1 MIKVVF
7 FLVSLAVL
15 NIFFTAT
22 IASGIGLHSPSII
35 NQDPVSPPPQVI
47 LERILTD
54 LDQPLF
60 VTGAGDGSN
69 RLFIVERPGRIK
81 VLSSSDSSP
90 SLFLDITGEVITGGE
105 QGLLG
110 LAFHPQYKDNRRFFI
125 SYSRQPDGAT
135 VIAEYQVSESD
146 SNLIEK
152 DEHQLLIIPQP
163 SDIHHG
169 GMIAFGPD
177 GFLYISTGDGNWED
191 PDGSAQNTEELRGK
205 ILRIDVDRQDSE
217 NPYSS
222 PSDNPFFGDVAGRD
236 EIYALG
242 FRNPWRFSF
251 DKTTG
256 SLYVGDVGHEQR
268 EEINIVTLGGNYGWR
283 VFEGTH
289 CTQFDP
295 LECSSLASIPPL
307 IEYEHTGGR
316 CSVTAGYVY
325 RGAKSSLPSGAYVFA
340 DFCTGELFLLNDDS
354 QQLLLDTDL
363 NITSLGEDDEGEIY
377 VVGLSGTVDRIAQVE
392 PQFEP
397 PFKIESVTIRRRA
410 SEKIL
415 NPIIVKD
422 NGKKYDI
429 VIQGS
434 GFAPN
439 AEVFINGRKMEI
451 KEGISTDEELVAR
464 LRNSTLLQP
473 GVLVI
478 EVVNPDGVHS
488 NAFSIRVE

>member
-1 MIKVVF
+1 MMKVVF
-7 FLVSLAVL
+7 FLFSLVVL
-15 NIFFTAT
+15 NIFFAVTTPA
-22 IASGIGLHSPSII
+22 GIGLHSLSII
-35 NQDPVSPPPQVI
+35 KQDPVSSPPQVM
-47 LERILTD
+47 LESVVTD

-81 VLSSSDSSP
+81 VFSSSDSPP
-90 SLFLDITGEVITGGE
+90 SLFLNITGKVITGGE

-135 VIAEYQVSESD
+135 VIAEYHDSESD
-146 SNLIEK
+146 PDLVEE
-152 DEHQLLIIPQP
+152 DERQLLVIPQP

-169 GMIAFGPD
+169 GMMAFGPD

-191 PDGSAQNTEELRGK
+191 PDRSAQNIEELRGK
-205 ILRIDVDRQDSE
+205 ILRIDVDRPDLE
-217 NPYSS
+217 NLYSS
-222 PSDNPFFGDVAGRD
+222 PSSNPFFGDVAGRD

-251 DKTTG
+251 DTATE
-256 SLYVGDVGHEQR
+256 SFYVGDVGQEQH

-289 CTQFDP
+289 CTEFDP
-295 LECSSLASIPPL
+295 LECNSLASIPPL
-307 IEYEHTGGR
+307 IEYEHTDGR
-316 CSVTAGYVY
+316 CAVTAGYVY
-325 RGAKSSLPSGAYVFA
+325 RGAKSSLPPGSYVFA
-340 DFCTGELFLLNDDS
+340 DFCTGEIFLLNEDS

-363 NITSLGEDDEGEIY
+363 NITSFGEDDDGEIY
-377 VVGLSGTVDRIAQVE
+377 VVGLGGTVHRIAQAE
-392 PQFEP
+392 PEIAP
-397 PFKIESVTIRRRA
+397 PFEIESATIRRRA

-415 NPIIVKD
+415 NPVIVKD

-439 AEVFINGRKMEI
+439 AEVFINGRGMEAR
-451 KEGISTDEELVAR
+451 EEISTDKELVAK
-464 LRNSTLLQP
+464 LRNSTLLQS
-473 GVLVI
+473 GLLVI